1 MELSFLVDALK
12 SLLINYTSNNS
23 QIDESLND
31 LFSSLES
38 KNLNNEIENYA
49 EFILLASSLFEL
61 KAKRMLPQE
70 EEIEWMDEVEVLKDK
85 DLAFAR
91 LLQFKAFSEIGIAL
105 ASKIKYNENEIKSF
119 KYYQTKNLF
128 PKPDVE
134 YEINK
139 DKFNEV
145 AIEVFDRFKTIEGF
159 KHIDKDLPDLQKAID
174 DLLQVV
180 DKRLN
185 TSFESILNEV
195 NTEKEAIAFF
205 LALLEAVR
213 WGFVKASQNDDG
225 IKIEKIMN
233 YKKVIT
239 AILLVSDGSVNHKY
253 FLENFNISNE
263 DLVNIFDEINDELK
277 EKDYGFYIKY
287 DGKSSDLVTLS
298 SISTELAE
306 FKPPSVLRGLST
318 PALETLSIV
327 AYEQPVTKL
336 KVSEIRGVESESSL
350 KTLESRGLI
359 EKSGYLDVPGNPHL
373 YITTNLFLEKMD
385 ISSIDDLPVLGE
397 YFSNLEEE

>member
-185 TSFESILNEV
+185 ISFESILNDV
-195 NTEKEAIAFF
+195 NSEKEAIAFF

-213 WGFVKASQNDDG
+213 WGFVKASQNDEG
-225 IKIEKIMN
+225 IKIEKN
-233 YKKVIT
+233 Y
-239 AILLVSDGSVNHKY
+239 
-253 FLENFNISNE
+253 
-263 DLVNIFDEINDELK
+263 EL
-277 EKDYGFYIKY
+277 
-287 DGKSSDLVTLS
+287 
-298 SISTELAE
+298 
-306 FKPPSVLRGLST
+306 
-318 PALETLSIV
+318 
-327 AYEQPVTKL
+327 
-336 KVSEIRGVESESSL
+336 
-350 KTLESRGLI
+350 
-359 EKSGYLDVPGNPHL
+359 
-373 YITTNLFLEKMD
+373 
-385 ISSIDDLPVLGE
+385 
-397 YFSNLEEE
+397 

>member
-31 LFSSLES
+31 LFSSLET

-91 LLQFKAFSEIGIAL
+91 LLQFKAFSEIGIAI

-225 IKIEKIMN
+225 IKIEKN
-233 YKKVIT
+233 Y
-239 AILLVSDGSVNHKY
+239 
-253 FLENFNISNE
+253 
-263 DLVNIFDEINDELK
+263 EL
-277 EKDYGFYIKY
+277 
-287 DGKSSDLVTLS
+287 
-298 SISTELAE
+298 
-306 FKPPSVLRGLST
+306 
-318 PALETLSIV
+318 
-327 AYEQPVTKL
+327 
-336 KVSEIRGVESESSL
+336 
-350 KTLESRGLI
+350 
-359 EKSGYLDVPGNPHL
+359 
-373 YITTNLFLEKMD
+373 
-385 ISSIDDLPVLGE
+385 
-397 YFSNLEEE
+397 

>member
-1 MELSFLVDALK
+1 MELSFLLDTLK

-128 PKPDVE
+128 PKPDVV

-213 WGFVKASQNDDG
+213 WGFVKASQNNDG
-225 IKIEKIMN
+225 IKIEKN
-233 YKKVIT
+233 Y
-239 AILLVSDGSVNHKY
+239 
-253 FLENFNISNE
+253 
-263 DLVNIFDEINDELK
+263 EL
-277 EKDYGFYIKY
+277 
-287 DGKSSDLVTLS
+287 
-298 SISTELAE
+298 
-306 FKPPSVLRGLST
+306 
-318 PALETLSIV
+318 
-327 AYEQPVTKL
+327 
-336 KVSEIRGVESESSL
+336 
-350 KTLESRGLI
+350 
-359 EKSGYLDVPGNPHL
+359 
-373 YITTNLFLEKMD
+373 
-385 ISSIDDLPVLGE
+385 
-397 YFSNLEEE
+397 

>member
-185 TSFESILNEV
+185 ISFESILNDV
-195 NTEKEAIAFF
+195 NSEKEAIAFF

-213 WGFVKASQNDDG
+213 WGFVKANQNDKG
-225 IKIEKIMN
+225 IKIEKN
-233 YKKVIT
+233 Y
-239 AILLVSDGSVNHKY
+239 
-253 FLENFNISNE
+253 
-263 DLVNIFDEINDELK
+263 EL
-277 EKDYGFYIKY
+277 
-287 DGKSSDLVTLS
+287 
-298 SISTELAE
+298 
-306 FKPPSVLRGLST
+306 
-318 PALETLSIV
+318 
-327 AYEQPVTKL
+327 
-336 KVSEIRGVESESSL
+336 
-350 KTLESRGLI
+350 
-359 EKSGYLDVPGNPHL
+359 
-373 YITTNLFLEKMD
+373 
-385 ISSIDDLPVLGE
+385 
-397 YFSNLEEE
+397 

>member
-139 DKFNEV
+139 NKFNEV

-185 TSFESILNEV
+185 TSFESILNDV

-225 IKIEKIMN
+225 IKIEKN
-233 YKKVIT
+233 Y
-239 AILLVSDGSVNHKY
+239 
-253 FLENFNISNE
+253 
-263 DLVNIFDEINDELK
+263 EL
-277 EKDYGFYIKY
+277 
-287 DGKSSDLVTLS
+287 
-298 SISTELAE
+298 
-306 FKPPSVLRGLST
+306 
-318 PALETLSIV
+318 
-327 AYEQPVTKL
+327 
-336 KVSEIRGVESESSL
+336 
-350 KTLESRGLI
+350 
-359 EKSGYLDVPGNPHL
+359 
-373 YITTNLFLEKMD
+373 
-385 ISSIDDLPVLGE
+385 
-397 YFSNLEEE
+397 

>member
-145 AIEVFDRFKTIEGF
+145 AIEVFNRFKTIEGF

-225 IKIEKIMN
+225 IKIEKN
-233 YKKVIT
+233 Y
-239 AILLVSDGSVNHKY
+239 
-253 FLENFNISNE
+253 
-263 DLVNIFDEINDELK
+263 EL
-277 EKDYGFYIKY
+277 
-287 DGKSSDLVTLS
+287 
-298 SISTELAE
+298 
-306 FKPPSVLRGLST
+306 
-318 PALETLSIV
+318 
-327 AYEQPVTKL
+327 
-336 KVSEIRGVESESSL
+336 
-350 KTLESRGLI
+350 
-359 EKSGYLDVPGNPHL
+359 
-373 YITTNLFLEKMD
+373 
-385 ISSIDDLPVLGE
+385 
-397 YFSNLEEE
+397 

>member
-1 MELSFLVDALK
+1 MELSFLVDSLK

-185 TSFESILNEV
+185 TTFESILNEV

-213 WGFVKASQNDDG
+213 WGFVKANQNDDG
-225 IKIEKIMN
+225 IKIEKN
-233 YKKVIT
+233 Y
-239 AILLVSDGSVNHKY
+239 
-253 FLENFNISNE
+253 
-263 DLVNIFDEINDELK
+263 EL
-277 EKDYGFYIKY
+277 
-287 DGKSSDLVTLS
+287 
-298 SISTELAE
+298 
-306 FKPPSVLRGLST
+306 
-318 PALETLSIV
+318 
-327 AYEQPVTKL
+327 
-336 KVSEIRGVESESSL
+336 
-350 KTLESRGLI
+350 
-359 EKSGYLDVPGNPHL
+359 
-373 YITTNLFLEKMD
+373 
-385 ISSIDDLPVLGE
+385 
-397 YFSNLEEE
+397 

>member
-139 DKFNEV
+139 NKFNEV

-159 KHIDKDLPDLQKAID
+159 KHIDKDLPDLQQAID

-225 IKIEKIMN
+225 IKIEKN
-233 YKKVIT
+233 Y
-239 AILLVSDGSVNHKY
+239 
-253 FLENFNISNE
+253 
-263 DLVNIFDEINDELK
+263 EL
-277 EKDYGFYIKY
+277 
-287 DGKSSDLVTLS
+287 
-298 SISTELAE
+298 
-306 FKPPSVLRGLST
+306 
-318 PALETLSIV
+318 
-327 AYEQPVTKL
+327 
-336 KVSEIRGVESESSL
+336 
-350 KTLESRGLI
+350 
-359 EKSGYLDVPGNPHL
+359 
-373 YITTNLFLEKMD
+373 
-385 ISSIDDLPVLGE
+385 
-397 YFSNLEEE
+397 

>member
-91 LLQFKAFSEIGIAL
+91 LLQFKAFSETGIAL
-105 ASKIKYNENEIKSF
+105 ASKIKYSEDEIKSF

-134 YEINK
+134 YEINN

-145 AIEVFDRFKTIEGF
+145 VIEVFDRFQTIEGC

-174 DLLQVV
+174 DLLLVV

-225 IKIEKIMN
+225 IKIEKN
-233 YKKVIT
+233 Y
-239 AILLVSDGSVNHKY
+239 
-253 FLENFNISNE
+253 
-263 DLVNIFDEINDELK
+263 EL
-277 EKDYGFYIKY
+277 
-287 DGKSSDLVTLS
+287 
-298 SISTELAE
+298 
-306 FKPPSVLRGLST
+306 
-318 PALETLSIV
+318 
-327 AYEQPVTKL
+327 
-336 KVSEIRGVESESSL
+336 
-350 KTLESRGLI
+350 
-359 EKSGYLDVPGNPHL
+359 
-373 YITTNLFLEKMD
+373 
-385 ISSIDDLPVLGE
+385 
-397 YFSNLEEE
+397 

>member
-70 EEIEWMDEVEVLKDK
+70 EEIEWMDEVEILKDK

-91 LLQFKAFSEIGIAL
+91 LLQFKAFSEIGIAI

-119 KYYQTKNLF
+119 KYYQTNNLF

-134 YEINK
+134 YEISK

-225 IKIEKIMN
+225 IKIEKN
-233 YKKVIT
+233 Y
-239 AILLVSDGSVNHKY
+239 
-253 FLENFNISNE
+253 
-263 DLVNIFDEINDELK
+263 EL
-277 EKDYGFYIKY
+277 
-287 DGKSSDLVTLS
+287 
-298 SISTELAE
+298 
-306 FKPPSVLRGLST
+306 
-318 PALETLSIV
+318 
-327 AYEQPVTKL
+327 
-336 KVSEIRGVESESSL
+336 
-350 KTLESRGLI
+350 
-359 EKSGYLDVPGNPHL
+359 
-373 YITTNLFLEKMD
+373 
-385 ISSIDDLPVLGE
+385 
-397 YFSNLEEE
+397 